1 MEAGLEANAIAGVAG
16 PPLVNSTVTER
27 ARAANLKRIR
37 DDEIEIERAAKRETG
52 RVYAPGERPRA
63 IIYFGDTGVGK
74 SYLARLRFPS
84 AFWRVSRDERP
95 YHTRAARSRRLTRP
109 SL

>member
-63 IIYFGDTGVGK
+63 IIYFGK